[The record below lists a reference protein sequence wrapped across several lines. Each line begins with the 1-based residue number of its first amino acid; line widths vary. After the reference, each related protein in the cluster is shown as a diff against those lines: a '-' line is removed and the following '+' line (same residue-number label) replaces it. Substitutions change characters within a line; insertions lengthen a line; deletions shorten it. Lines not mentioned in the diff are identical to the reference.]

1 MNHRTSYTEALGIS
15 QESFLEWRKV
25 SFEKRQELLRNVSNI
40 LEQKNEFFAH
50 IITTEMHKP
59 ISQSK
64 AEIRKCA
71 LMVDFYTEAENVL
84 IPKKIKT
91 EFSISEVQFHPMG
104 VILGIMPWNF
114 PFWQAL
120 RFAIPTILAGNTVV
134 LKHASI
140 CMESGDALA
149 QLFFDAGFPKGVF
162 QHIKVNH
169 QEIEKIIAN
178 PIIKGVSLTG
188 SEAVGSKI
196 GSLAGKHIKKSVLEL
211 GGNDAFIVLDDADL
225 EKAARQGAQSRLQN
239 CGQTCIAA
247 KRFIVHEKIYDDFLK
262 LLIQE
267 FKKYVAGNPF
277 DENSTFSKMA
287 REDLA
292 EDLETQY
299 QKALE
304 GGAKAI
310 LPLQKKDSTSFE
322 AGLLEMNLENPMLD
336 EEFFGPLGM
345 IFKAKNDEEILK
357 IANNTKYG
365 LGNSVWTKSQQR
377 ADFFIENLE
386 SGTVSINQLTRSDP
400 KLPFGGTK
408 SSGYGLE
415 LSLEALK
422 EFSITKTVVGN
433 L

>member
-1 MNHRTSYTEALGIS
+1 MNHGTSYPEALNIS
-15 QESFLEWRKV
+15 QQSFLEWRKI
-25 SFEKRQELLRNVSNI
+25 SFEKRQELLRNVSII
-40 LEQKNEFFAH
+40 LEKKNEFFAN

-71 LMVDFYTEAENVL
+71 LMVDFYAEAENVL
-84 IPKKIKT
+84 TTQKVKT
-91 EFSISEVQFHPMG
+91 KNSISEVQYHPMG

-120 RFAIPTILAGNTVV
+120 RFAIPTILAGNTIV

-140 CMESGDALA
+140 CMKSGDTLE
-149 QLFFDAGFPKGVF
+149 QLLLDAGFPKGVF

-169 QEIEKIIAN
+169 QDIEDIIAN

-188 SEAVGSKI
+188 SEAAGSII
-196 GSLAGKHIKKSVLEL
+196 GSLAGKYIKKSILEL
-211 GGNDAFIVLDDADL
+211 GGNDAFIVLEDADL
-225 EKAARQGAQSRLQN
+225 EKAAQQGALSRLQN

-247 KRFIVHEKIYDDFLK
+247 KRFIVHEKVYDNFLY
-262 LLIQE
+262 LLTQE
-267 FKKYVAGNPF
+267 LKKYKIGNPF
-277 DENSTFSKMA
+277 NENTVFSKMA

-292 EDLETQY
+292 EDLENQY

-304 GGAKAI
+304 GGAEII
-310 LPLQKKDSTSFE
+310 LPLKKIDTASFE
-322 AGLLEMNLENPMLD
+322 TGLLQMNRKNPMLD

-345 IFKAKNDEEILK
+345 IFKAENDEQILE
-357 IANNTKYG
+357 IANDTKYG

-377 ADFFIENLE
+377 ADFFIQNLE

-408 SSGYGLE
+408 SSGYGIE